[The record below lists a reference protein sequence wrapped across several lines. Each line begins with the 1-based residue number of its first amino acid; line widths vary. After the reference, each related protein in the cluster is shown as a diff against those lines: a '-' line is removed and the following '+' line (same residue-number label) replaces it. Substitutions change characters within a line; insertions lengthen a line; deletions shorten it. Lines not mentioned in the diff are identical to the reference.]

1 MPACSDDFIEVA
13 LAADHNYIVG
23 LTVAAYSIASS
34 CNPENSL
41 RFHFLHSA
49 FSEEEK
55 ANIRRLLTSAK
66 TNCEVCYYDVS
77 EIDLSE
83 FPVYASSRMAYARL
97 FLPKLLTNVKY
108 VIYSDVDTLWLDDIS
123 DLWNLRDQ
131 VKMVCCVREQSEKT
145 KDMEESWFVS
155 NGMEFD
161 RGKYFCTG
169 VSFYNLSAIRNAK
182 AFDKVIEFGIRHRG
196 FNCADQSML
205 YGAIGG
211 QVEFLPDRW
220 QTLPRN
226 GVTAHPGEPVVLH
239 YAGEAPWRCTHYT
252 RMITDTQLLWF
263 QACSIVL
270 DESLW
275 CSLRRFYSV
284 PKIIFSRVVFIMLF
298 KIWPVSVL
306 SRGLLKMAGVK
317 RFQETL
323 CSRRHYLLPLVERKS
338 YAIKAASSA
347 AAI

>member
-1 MPACSDDFIEVA
+1 MKTDGIIEVA
-13 LAADHNYIVG
+13 LAADQNYIVG
-23 LTVAAYSIASS
+23 LTVAAYSIA
-34 CNPENSL
+34 CCCDQECSL
-41 RFHFLHSA
+41 RFHILYMG
-49 FSEEEK
+49 FSDRDK
-55 ANIRRLLTSAK
+55 TTIRNLLCSVNG
-66 TNCEVCYYDVS
+66 NCEVCFYDIS

-83 FPVYASSRMAYARL
+83 FPVYAASRMTYARL
-97 FLPKLLTNVKY
+97 FLPKLLINVKY
-108 VIYSDVDTLWLDDIS
+108 VIYTDVDTLWLDDIS
-123 DLWNLRDQ
+123 DLWNLRNH
-131 VKMVCCVREQSEKT
+131 VKMVSCVREQSEKT

-161 RGKYFCTG
+161 RDKYFCAG
-169 VSFYNLSAIRNAK
+169 VSFYNLFAIRNSN
-182 AFDKVIEFGIRHRG
+182 AFDKVIEFGARHRG

-226 GVTAHPGEPVVLH
+226 GVTACPGEPVVLH
-239 YAGEAPWRCTHYT
+239 YAGEVPWRCTHYT

-263 QACSIVL
+263 QACAIAR

-275 CSLRRFYSV
+275 CSLRRFYSA
-284 PKIIFSRVVFIMLF
+284 PKIIFSRVVFILLF

-306 SRGLLKMAGVK
+306 SRGLLKMAGIK
-317 RFQETL
+317 SFRETL
-323 CSRRHYLLPLVERKS
+323 YRRRHYLRPLIERKS
-338 YAIKAASSA
+338 YGIKAASSA